1 MRTSARDN
9 PAKAEEFYGLLQKR
23 ESRCVRQDRID
34 FREGHAK
41 RLMAK
46 RRRPLRGQ
54 PLERKPKRVGWEV
67 VGGVLMF
74 RVFVCG
80 GASWTSSSPLG
91 PNPLPEGCW
100 FGSRICRRKF
110 PVVEGLFFVL
120 VFG

>member
-67 VGGVLMF
+67 VGG
-74 RVFVCG
+74 C
-80 GASWTSSSPLG
+80 
-91 PNPLPEGCW
+91 
-100 FGSRICRRKF
+100 
-110 PVVEGLFFVL
+110 
-120 VFG
+120 